1 MAYEFQT
8 IKNITLP
15 TGTSYSLKD
24 AQAQLILAGF
34 ADAEGSVKAYIDQM
48 ADLAFDVIVLTVL
61 PHPTAPTEEDY
72 DTYKNKIV
80 LIPDEDAEETGAYL
94 EYVIVRTGTVGSY
107 TYAWEPIGTTQVDL
121 SEYLTDVSYTD
132 ATHTLSKTK
141 NGTTSAVHQFGAL
154 ADKSNATGSYTKP
167 TGTGTADVPT
177 YENYNSDLLLVI
189 ENEDKEE
196 FVQSV
201 TATKNSSAITASV
214 SGGSVTSG
222 SQASFT
228 QGSDSFT
235 QGEDSF
241 TPASIANGF
250 VTPGS
255 QASFTQGA
263 KASFTQGAKASF
275 TQGAKASL
283 STSVANET
291 LTINFT
297 PNGDDTF
304 VANGD
309 DTFTPNGNDTF
320 TANTPTAI
328 DTTKFSGGSFT
339 QGTDSFAQ
347 GTDSFTANTPTAV
360 TLPTTATIAPDTV
373 VVDVDDSDK
382 AEALIDANLSTD
394 DGSSTSKSVSVT
406 TSISQGSETTEVT
419 VSVGTVSDTVTVA

>member
-1 MAYEFQT
+1 MAYQFQT

-15 TGTSYSLKD
+15 TGTTYSLKD

-34 ADAEGSVKAYIDQM
+34 ADTEGSVKAYIDQI
-48 ADLAFDVIVLTVL
+48 ADLAFDVIVLQTL
-61 PHPTAPTEEDY
+61 PTADETAY
-72 DTYKNKIV
+72 NTYKNNLV
-80 LIPDEDAEETGAYL
+80 LIPDTEAKETGAYI
-94 EYVIVRTGTVGSY
+94 ENVIVRTGTTGAY

-121 SEYLTDVSYTD
+121 SEYLTDVSYTND
-132 ATHTLSKTK
+132 THTLSKTK

-154 ADKSNATGSYTKP
+154 ADKSSATGSYTKP
-167 TGTGTADVPT
+167 TGLGSADVPT
-177 YENYNSDLLLVI
+177 WENNNSDLLLVI

-201 TATKNSSAITASV
+201 TATKNSDAISVSV
-214 SGGSVTSG
+214 SGGSVTPG
-222 SQASFT
+222 SASSFT

-263 KASFTQGAKASF
+263 KASFTQGAKAS
-275 TQGAKASL
+275 L
-283 STSVANET
+283 STSVADET
-291 LTINFT
+291 LTISFT

-309 DTFTPNGNDTF
+309 DTFTPNGNDIF

-328 DTTKFSGGSFT
+328 DTTKFSGGSFS
-339 QGTDSFAQ
+339 QGTDSFSQ

-360 TLPTTATIAPDTV
+360 TLPTTATIPANTV

-382 AEALIDANLSTD
+382 ASALIDANLSTD

-406 TSISQGSETTEVT
+406 TSISQGSDATVSVTVGTTLDDVT
-419 VSVGTVSDTVTVA
+419 VS